1 MQCRLSTAANSASR
15 EAEQTHNETK
25 TPRQRGTE
33 AWRGVPEQAG
43 DAGKEEGSLMKTKPD
58 KPETP
63 APGGPAAFPRYDDA
77 APSAAAA
84 AAGGG
89 WPESR
94 VEGTRLQGQSSERSA
109 SPPADAPDRLW
120 DGRVER
126 RGMDAGHKKQVQGQ
140 STPWQVLSQCP
151 IGGKKGHFRH
161 WMVLRLFWSCEP
173 PAQATDRAKVAWG
186 PVSLAQ
192 GSGDAGL
199 SCGWAVARNVDTL
212 FPKSA
217 LPRKG
222 WKQLPRH

>member
-1 MQCRLSTAANSASR
+1 
-15 EAEQTHNETK
+15 
-25 TPRQRGTE
+25 
-33 AWRGVPEQAG
+33 
-43 DAGKEEGSLMKTKPD
+43 MKTKPD

-63 APGGPAAFPRYDDA
+63 APGGPAAFPSYDDA
-77 APSAAAA
+77 AASAAARGE
-84 AAGGG
+84 AGRSQG
-89 WPESR
+89 WRGHAYRASPLR
-94 VEGTRLQGQSSERSA
+94 AA
-109 SPPADAPDRLW
+109 SPPADAPGRLW
-120 DGRVER
+120 DGRVKR
-126 RGMDAGHKKQVQGQ
+126 RGMDASHKEQVQGQ

-161 WMVLRLFWSCEP
+161 RIVLRLFWSCEP
-173 PAQATDRAKVAWG
+173 PAQATDRAKVGWG

-199 SCGWAVARNVDTL
+199 SCGWAVARNGDTL